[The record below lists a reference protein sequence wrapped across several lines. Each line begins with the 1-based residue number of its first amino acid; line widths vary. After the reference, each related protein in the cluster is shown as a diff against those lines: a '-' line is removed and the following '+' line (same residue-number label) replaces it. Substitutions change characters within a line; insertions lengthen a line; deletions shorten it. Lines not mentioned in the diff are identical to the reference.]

1 MKAICFLLPVIFLLT
16 SCAMSP
22 FPSFPTT
29 LPGGWTLVWNDEFE
43 GAAGSAPD
51 PARWT
56 YDLGGEG
63 WGNREWQ
70 YYTDRPDNAALDG
83 QGNLVI
89 TAHAVDNPAAS
100 SLTCWYGPCKFTS
113 ARLLTQGRFEFTYG
127 RVEARLKIPFG
138 QGIWPAFWMLGSDI
152 SSVGWP
158 ECGEIDIM
166 ENIGRE
172 PGVVHG
178 TLHGP
183 GFYGADGLSSSYT
196 LPNGAAFADD
206 FHVYAVEWETNEI
219 RFYVDGTLYN
229 TVRKSQFP
237 NSYRWVFDHP
247 FFILLNV
254 AVGGNWPGYPDAST
268 TFPQSMLVDYVRV
281 YQK

>member
-1 MKAICFLLPVIFLLT
+1 
-16 SCAMSP
+16 
-22 FPSFPTT
+22 
-29 LPGGWTLVWNDEFE
+29 
-43 GAAGSAPD
+43 
-51 PARWT
+51 
-56 YDLGGEG
+56 
-63 WGNREWQ
+63 
-70 YYTDRPDNAALDG
+70 
-83 QGNLVI
+83 
-89 TAHAVDNPAAS
+89 
-100 SLTCWYGPCKFTS
+100 
-113 ARLLTQGRFEFTYG
+113 
-127 RVEARLKIPFG
+127 
-138 QGIWPAFWMLGSDI
+138 
-152 SSVGWP
+152 
-158 ECGEIDIM
+158 M

-172 PGVVHG
+172 PGIVHG